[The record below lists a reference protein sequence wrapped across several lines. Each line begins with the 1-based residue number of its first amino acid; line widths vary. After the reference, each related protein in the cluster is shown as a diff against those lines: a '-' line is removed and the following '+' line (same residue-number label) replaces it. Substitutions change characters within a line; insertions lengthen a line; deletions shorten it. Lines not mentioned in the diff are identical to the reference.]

1 MFYYLNHYYL
11 MILNNIKRPKT
22 TGAIGL
28 LFLSLFLSFSSS
40 SFAQNSLQGDGKIKL
55 FNYHLNEFLEVQ
67 FKGPDGY
74 QAQALE
80 KINQLLRSRDN
91 SEVKNINPQ
100 LLDLIDFIQDHFKA
114 DTVEV
119 ISGYRRQEFNDSLL
133 KKGHSVSP
141 SSLHIQGKAL
151 DIHLDE
157 IREETLR
164 DYVQSLKS
172 GGVGYYGPLDFVHVD
187 LGPARR
193 WGENNFS
200 RKLVGVLESQ
210 AAIQLTSTQ
219 NDYLPGENPK
229 LDWKMPSSE
238 TLQSLKELKL
248 EHFWQGKWVTC
259 NSLPVQNP
267 VMINPEKISCP
278 NISQKFGKYRILFE
292 KEGKTLSSNEFYLK
306 KE

>member
-1 MFYYLNHYYL
+1 MIYYLTHYYL
-11 MILNNIKRPKT
+11 MILNDLKRYKT
-22 TGAIGL
+22 RGGVGL
-28 LFLSLFLSFSSS
+28 LFLSLFLSFSPSG
-40 SFAQNSLQGDGKIKL
+40 FAQNSLQGDGKIKL
-55 FNYHLNEFLEVQ
+55 FNYHLSEFLEIQ
-67 FKGPDGY
+67 FKDSAGY
-74 QAQALE
+74 QPQALE

-91 SEVKNINPQ
+91 SEIKNIDPQ
-100 LLDLIDFIQDHFKA
+100 LLDLIDFIQDHFGV
-114 DTVEV
+114 DTIEI
-119 ISGYRRQEFNDSLL
+119 ISGYRRKELNDSLL
-133 KKGHSVSP
+133 KTGHTVSP

-151 DIHLDE
+151 DIHFDE

-164 DYVQSLKS
+164 DYIQSLKS

-187 LGPARR
+187 LGPVRR

-210 AAIQLTSTQ
+210 ASLQLTSTQ

-229 LDWKMPSSE
+229 LDWKIPSPE
-238 TLQSLKELKL
+238 ILQALKELKL
-248 EHFWQGKWVTC
+248 EHFWRGKWIAC

-267 VMINPEKISCP
+267 VTINPEKISCP
-278 NISQKFGKYRILFE
+278 NISQKFGKYRILFD